1 MAEVVDDVDL
11 WAAVLSY
18 LQLPHALNAAQTCR
32 AHLFTALHRARMP
45 CGRLALQLRD
55 ARQLPGSTITEW
67 IGNGRECTSRLDRI
81 LAMKRPDGQLAILPM
96 LTVLAPRLER
106 LSVMIDPHT
115 APVYGGMTAEST
127 RDWINRL
134 APAEAY
140 CPPVNDG
147 ARAQLPGCEPWTVLP
162 GCGALA
168 SFDLSVVGAV
178 PHDRLHERAELAA
191 LALSA
196 LVPASRTLVVLDAR
210 GVVAPRVIL
219 TALSVDLPA
228 LRVLRCG
235 DTAARAAE
243 RRLADQPFAPWPDA
257 LLARLGAALP
267 ALDAVDVAYA
277 RTPRGVSY
285 ADVGALLERAGG
297 RLRHLDLSQV
307 MTYVDFGP
315 ALRALG
321 AHAPELRSLAVHG
334 LTLPD
339 AELDAFANGCARLR
353 RVHFVR
359 CDVSARGLGLL
370 LRAARSLLHADLS
383 GADLDS
389 EPRIPEVLLEW
400 IQARRR
406 EGLPPA
412 RSLVLRQF
420 DDDGWLVGK
429 VDELR
434 PTWGADRDL
443 PTIDVAHPAAL
454 RRLGDLELADFSWPL
469 LGRTSLFDS
478 VTCLTTHC

>member
-1 MAEVVDDVDL
+1 MAQVVDDVDL

-45 CGRLALQLRD
+45 CGRLALRC
-55 ARQLPGSTITEW
+55 AMHGSTITEW

>member
-1 MAEVVDDVDL
+1 
-11 WAAVLSY
+11 
-18 LQLPHALNAAQTCR
+18 
-32 AHLFTALHRARMP
+32 
-45 CGRLALQLRD
+45 
-55 ARQLPGSTITEW
+55 
-67 IGNGRECTSRLDRI
+67 
-81 LAMKRPDGQLAILPM
+81 MKGEL
-96 LTVLAPRLER
+96 
-106 LSVMIDPHT
+106 
-115 APVYGGMTAEST
+115 
-127 RDWINRL
+127 
-134 APAEAY
+134 
-140 CPPVNDG
+140 
-147 ARAQLPGCEPWTVLP
+147 
-162 GCGALA
+162 
-168 SFDLSVVGAV
+168 VG
-178 PHDRLHERAELAA
+178 
-191 LALSA
+191 
-196 LVPASRTLVVLDAR
+196 
-210 GVVAPRVIL
+210 
-219 TALSVDLPA
+219 
-228 LRVLRCG
+228 
-235 DTAARAAE
+235 
-243 RRLADQPFAPWPDA
+243 
-257 LLARLGAALP
+257 
-267 ALDAVDVAYA
+267 
-277 RTPRGVSY
+277 
-285 ADVGALLERAGG
+285 
-297 RLRHLDLSQV
+297 
-307 MTYVDFGP
+307 
-315 ALRALG
+315 
-321 AHAPELRSLAVHG
+321 
-334 LTLPD
+334 
-339 AELDAFANGCARLR
+339 GCARLR